1 MGWRARLGGR
11 GPIGAGRGGV
21 KPQSAALRPRILCR
35 SYRQRPAGICLDR
48 AKMTRQEQPAAQIV
62 AISCSADCS
71 SARVVRMS
79 LVPMLLARMMLAR
92 MSFLQLAAAR
102 MQARTARV
110 IAAPTKRLLA
120 GMPRRKDVVW

>member
-1 MGWRARLGGR
+1 
-11 GPIGAGRGGV
+11 
-21 KPQSAALRPRILCR
+21 
-35 SYRQRPAGICLDR
+35 
-48 AKMTRQEQPAAQIV
+48 
-62 AISCSADCS
+62 
-71 SARVVRMS
+71 
-79 LVPMLLARMMLAR
+79 MMLAR